1 MFGQTARQVSSRIG
15 ALLQHYHPWLQ
26 SETDIQIDWNFFAAS
41 HSKGAADH
49 IRDTIKRLGGR
60 CVVTGKS
67 IITDS
72 FSFFNAVNNE
82 SKVKVFH
89 VPTAEIKNQIS
100 EKSIKELLDNAHSLP
115 GISKAHFFK
124 ILKVLSSSRHIET
137 K

>member
-15 ALLQHYHPWLQ
+15 TLLQHYHPWLQ
-26 SETDIQIDWNFFAAS
+26 AETDIQIDWNFFAAS
-41 HSKGAADH
+41 HSKGAVDH

-82 SKVKVFH
+82 SF
-89 VPTAEIKNQIS
+89 PRANS
-100 EKSIKELLDNAHSLP
+100 
-115 GISKAHFFK
+115 
-124 ILKVLSSSRHIET
+124 
-137 K
+137 